1 MKKAMLLAVCLVLAG
16 LLAVNGTFAG
26 DFGRTVQKMLAN
38 VFRPVEDLTNPA
50 PTDAPKLAS
59 LAVEDEKAEGGEKN
73 KALFP
78 GTSVTRT
85 YTVSNTT
92 STTDNPQPI
101 FFRLAVAV
109 RYDDDSWE
117 KTFGITFNKDSNG
130 DSREIEIGGKQY
142 KLYVF
147 DGELAKDAPWN
158 LTATVIMKKEMTDA
172 QYEVYWQGDFLKAE
186 LYSIE
191 RKAFVDAGYK
201 DAETAL
207 NAALGDFNP
216 TFN

>member
-26 DFGRTVQKMLAN
+26 DFGTAVQETVNGIFKK
-38 VFRPVEDLTNPA
+38 VEELLNPA

-59 LAVEDEKAEGGEKN
+59 LAVEDEKAEGGEN

-92 STTDNPQPI
+92 SGDNYQPI

-109 RYDDDSWE
+109 RYDESWKDE
-117 KTFGITFNKDSNG
+117 TFKIAFNQTWEA
-130 DSREIEIGGKQY
+130 SRDIDIGGKQY

-147 DGELAKDAPWN
+147 DGALEEGAWN
-158 LTATVIMKKEMTDA
+158 LTATVTMKKEMTDA
-172 QYEVYWQGDFLKAE
+172 QYEVYRQGDFLKAE

-191 RKAFVDAGYK
+191 SNAFGEAGYK
-201 DAETAL
+201 DAEAAL
-207 NAALGDFNP
+207 NAALGKVEDFNP